1 MGNQISPTYSYYSR
15 GDSIN
20 KMLKNLNDNEIKIYY
35 DDNKFLYFIVEYPN
49 LRRYIR
55 TRQQKDITGN
65 LYFECYVENDKIRM
79 VSFLGNRLSKK

>member
-20 KMLKNLNDNEIKIYY
+20 KMLKNIDDNEIKIYY
-35 DDNKFLYFIVEYPN
+35 DANKFLYFIVEYPN

-55 TRQQKDITGN
+55 TRRQKDTNGN
-65 LYFECYVENDKIRM
+65 LFFECYVENDSIKIP
-79 VSFLGNRLSKK
+79 SLSSHQFPKK